1 MKRLNRREGSME
13 DGKESEMRRKYAF
26 YRRTTVLL
34 CLIDSVWLKRFGY
47 VCCGSGLGAEW
58 YRGP

>member
-1 MKRLNRREGSME
+1 ME